1 LPSANTLNIC
11 LGHRPFPEAHADFVD
26 LLVSPNLVGGS
37 IRRKAYLPDEIN
49 GPHGHALSEYGQL
62 IWIYRNLD
70 ALANGFEYL
79 NVFQYR
85 RFISPTPV
93 DRVKLEVDS
102 WVTVVTE
109 ADLPDLAY
117 CFSRAQPGM
126 LFNTPIDVRPSVLS
140 QYAAA
145 HVLSDMLAFVDFLLA
160 ENILDDKTVAEFVST
175 RQAVFSCAIG
185 IYRVD
190 AYRAIFEVL
199 EQAAQ
204 FLHSAR
210 FVPREGYQRRTV
222 GFLLERLHS
231 FLLLKFLA
239 RGANFGYNMMISDVP
254 ELSTTVERVG

>member
-1 LPSANTLNIC
+1 MRSSNTLNIC
-11 LGHRPFPEAHADFVD
+11 LGHRPFPDAHNDFVD
-26 LLVSPNLVGGS
+26 LLVSPNLVGGG
-37 IRRKAYLPDEIN
+37 IKRKAYLPDEIN
-49 GPHGHALSEYGQL
+49 GPNGHALSEYGQL

-93 DRVKLEVDS
+93 DRVKLEGDS

-109 ADLPDLAY
+109 ADLADLAF
-117 CFSRAQPGM
+117 CFSRTQPGM
-126 LFNTPIDVRPSVLS
+126 LFNTPIDVPESVVS

-145 HVLSDMLAFVDFLLA
+145 HVLSDMLAFVDFLMA
-160 ENILDDKTVAEFVST
+160 ENILDDATAAEFLSM
-175 RQAVFSCAIG
+175 RRAVFSSAIG

-190 AYRAIFEVL
+190 AYRVIFAVL
-199 EQAAQ
+199 EQAAR
-204 FLHSAR
+204 FLHSPR

-231 FLLLKFLA
+231 FLILKFLA
-239 RGANFGYNMMISDVP
+239 RGANFGYNLMIADAP
-254 ELSTTVERVG
+254 ELSPTVERVG